1 MHATRKAVITVT
13 HARHDPAVCS
23 APGLFRSLKRGERK
37 KQKLDIIYQHG
48 DTKLRFWAPEPL
60 GADDLRVL
68 QVLVAFAGPGGRVL
82 EARPATEAGLTLRG
96 AMNAAGACESGED
109 AITVRTTLYRLA
121 VEVGKSDS
129 GTALGAL
136 RRCLDRLC
144 ALTVIADSGAQS
156 VSMRLCARAI
166 DSGTGELIV
175 ALHPRIASAVL
186 GQRHTRISMSEVRVL
201 RSDPAVLMHQRLCAW
216 VDPGA
221 QRHVR
226 LDTLAGYAWP
236 TPAPSPS
243 ALRMRRAGV
252 RKALAELVVAGW
264 GVEQAGEGFAIRRPQ
279 VR

>member
-1 MHATRKAVITVT
+1 MAVTSTIT
-13 HARHDPAVCS
+13 HARHDPALCS

-37 KQKLDIIYQHG
+37 KQKLDITYRHG
-48 DTKLRFWAPEPL
+48 DTKLRFWGPEPL

-82 EARPATEAGLTLRG
+82 EARPATEAGRMLRG
-96 AMNAAGACESGED
+96 ELNAAGAGEGGED

-136 RRCLDRLC
+136 RRCLDRLA
-144 ALTVIADSGAQS
+144 ALTVIADAGVQS

-166 DSGTGELIV
+166 DSETGELIV

-186 GQRHTRISMSEVRVL
+186 GQRHTRINIAEVRGL
-201 RSDPAVLMHQRLCAW
+201 RSDSAVLMHQRLCAW

-226 LDTLAGYAWP
+226 VETLAAYAWP
-236 TPAPSPS
+236 EPAAS
-243 ALRMRRAGV
+243 ASAERMRRMGV
-252 RKALAELVVAGW
+252 RKALAELGAIGW
-264 GVEQAGEGFAIRRPQ
+264 GVERAGEGFAIRRPAA
-279 VR
+279 R